1 MPDTKFRVS
10 LKTVKLSRL
19 SSKMDEKCYEKSNIC
34 TNVKIC
40 KILEILTYFGPFR
53 SYLSNEYNG
62 AVSVILPQ
70 PTRTIGSMS

>member
-1 MPDTKFRVS
+1 MRN
-10 LKTVKLSRL
+10 LK
-19 SSKMDEKCYEKSNIC
+19 I
-34 TNVKIC
+34 NVKIC